1 MSKKIH
7 LHDYV
12 DLSGLTPQVARKFM
26 NMSDLSIEVE
36 KYPLELHTGAFHGQ
50 RIDGY
55 MRGRKYILKGLFA
68 DPNTYD

>member
-1 MSKKIH
+1 
-7 LHDYV
+7 
-12 DLSGLTPQVARKFM
+12 M